1 MRKLI
6 YYLYLPKN
14 WRETLLYNIHF
25 NCLSYYS
32 NCFDEAYFA
41 ISLDDIDDTDTILEA
56 EQKLVEIFSTI
67 KKIEFE
73 VVRNNNL
80 YEVPIFKK
88 EFVDRIGEDDLV
100 FFAHGKGISN
110 FAWCEPERV
119 YETVCALYYLSL
131 QEEKEK
137 REISNK
143 LTKSDADMIAYGS
156 LHTQYTYKPHVKSR
170 YEWHYMGTFFWVNS
184 KRLKQY
190 ITNNNITIPEVC
202 DRFYSENF
210 LSNIF
215 PITIG
220 EISEGLKGN
229 VVLASAYHEKY
240 MLSDTPNESI
250 YNYILDYILEGEEEK
265 FYNFVESMKK
275 YNIVCSE

>member
-14 WRETLLYNIHF
+14 WRETLLYKIHF

-32 NCFDEAYFA
+32 DCFDEAYFA

-56 EQKLVEIFSTI
+56 EQKIIGIFQKI

-73 VVRNNNL
+73 IVKNTNL

-88 EFVDRIGEDDLV
+88 EIVDRLGQDDLV

-110 FAWCEPERV
+110 FTWCEPERV

-137 REISNK
+137 YEISNK
-143 LTKSDADMIAYGS
+143 LTRLDADMIAYGS
-156 LHTQYTYKPHVKSR
+156 LQTIYTYKPHIKSL
-170 YEWHYMGTFFWVNS
+170 YEWHYMGTFFWINS
-184 KRLKQY
+184 KRLKHY
-190 ITNNNITIPEVC
+190 ITNNNITVPEVG

-210 LSNIF
+210 LSNII
-215 PITIG
+215 PITTSEIG
-220 EISEGLKGN
+220 EGLKGN
-229 VVLASAYHEKY
+229 VILASAYHEKY
-240 MLSDTPNESI
+240 MFSDTPNESI
-250 YNYILDYILEGEEEK
+250 YNYILDYMFEGEENK
-265 FYNFVESMKK
+265 FNNFVENMKK
-275 YNIVCSE
+275 V